1 MCHPFNYCGALG
13 KSMVGRRE
21 IGVFYNAV
29 LTKESLDNVFYT
41 KNGFKKFEAEEYV
54 QMGKE
59 AGFSH
64 ISISPLGNKYGML
77 IEYKK

>member
-1 MCHPFNYCGALG
+1 MLKEN
-13 KSMVGRRE
+13 
-21 IGVFYNAV
+21 GVFYNAV
-29 LTKESLDNVFYT
+29 LTKESLDSVFYT
-41 KNGFKKFEAEEYV
+41 KNGFKKFEDEEYV

-64 ISISPLGNKYGML
+64 ISNTALGHKYGLL